1 MQLPP
6 PLRAAIDRALEGV
19 SSAELTS
26 AAQKLS
32 DRYRAEVRDG
42 TPHLANQH
50 AALAYLGTR
59 LPATYAA
66 VRRSFEAVA
75 AACPG
80 FAPTTVFDAGAGPGT
95 ASWAASDC
103 WPTVSDALLVE
114 SNATIRG
121 LGERLMPEVA
131 LRAAWSRADLT
142 GGLPDITKRDLVT
155 LAYVLDEL
163 SPAARD
169 TLVDRLWELTA
180 GVLVIVEPG
189 TPAGWQRILRARAR
203 LIEAGAALV
212 APCPHA
218 QTCPL
223 VEPDWCHFAARVA
236 RSRTHRTLKQADV
249 PWEDEKFIYVA
260 ATREPAPATAS
271 RVIAPPHR
279 NTGRVTLKLC
289 QSDGTAQS
297 RLVTRRE
304 GDAFKQARRSDWGDV
319 FDSGETPDR

>member
-6 PLRAAIDRALEGV
+6 LLRAAVDRALEGV

-42 TPHLANQH
+42 TPHLDHQH

-59 LPATYAA
+59 LPATFAA
-66 VRRSFEAVA
+66 IRRSFEAVA
-75 AACPG
+75 AASPG
-80 FAPTTVFDAGAGPGT
+80 FAPATTLDAGAGPGT

-114 SNATIRG
+114 SNATIRT
-121 LGERLMPEVA
+121 LGERLMTEAAPRV
-131 LRAAWSRADLT
+131 AWSAADLT
-142 GGLPDITKRDLVT
+142 GGLPDVTKRDLVT

-163 SPAARD
+163 ALAARD

-189 TPAGWQRILRARAR
+189 TPAGWQRILRARVR
-203 LIEAGAALV
+203 LIEKGAAVV

-218 QTCPL
+218 QACPL
-223 VEPDWCHFAARVA
+223 IEPDWCHFAARVA
-236 RSRTHRTLKQADV
+236 RGRG
-249 PWEDEKFIYVA
+249 ECVA
-260 ATREPAPATAS
+260 IPRACPA
-271 RVIAPPHR
+271 R
-279 NTGRVTLKLC
+279 
-289 QSDGTAQS
+289 
-297 RLVTRRE
+297 
-304 GDAFKQARRSDWGDV
+304 
-319 FDSGETPDR
+319 

>member
-6 PLRAAIDRALEGV
+6 PLRAAVDRALEGV
-19 SSAELTS
+19 SAAELTP

-42 TPHLANQH
+42 TSHLADEH
-50 AALAYLGTR
+50 SALAYLGTR

-75 AACPG
+75 VACPG
-80 FAPTTVFDAGAGPGT
+80 FAPATTLDAGAGPGT
-95 ASWAASDC
+95 GSWAASDC
-103 WPTVSDALLVE
+103 WPTVADALLVE
-114 SNATIRG
+114 ASTTIRA
-121 LGERLMPEVA
+121 LGDRLMTEAAPRV
-131 LRAAWSRADLT
+131 AWSGADLT
-142 GGLPDITKRDLVT
+142 SGLPGIAKRDLVM

-163 SPAARD
+163 APAARD
-169 TLVDRLWELTA
+169 PLIDRLWELTA

-189 TPAGWQRILRARAR
+189 TPAGWQRILRARER

-218 QTCPL
+218 RACPL
-223 VEPDWCHFAARVA
+223 VEPDWCHFASRVA
-236 RSRTHRTLKQADV
+236 RSRLHRMLKQADV

-260 ATREPAPATAS
+260 AAREAAPTAGS

-279 NTGRVTLKLC
+279 NSGRVTLKLC

-297 RLVTRRE
+297 RLITRRE
-304 GDAFKQARRSDWGDV
+304 GDAFKQARRRDWGDV
-319 FDSGETPDR
+319 FDFG